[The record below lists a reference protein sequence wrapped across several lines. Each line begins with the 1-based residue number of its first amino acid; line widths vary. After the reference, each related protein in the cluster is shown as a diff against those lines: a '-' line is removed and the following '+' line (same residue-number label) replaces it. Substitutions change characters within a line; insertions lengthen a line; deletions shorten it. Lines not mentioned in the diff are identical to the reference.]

1 MKNIIAYFKKIVYNI
16 ECIYCK
22 QEGAMD
28 IRPGDTLIM
37 KKNHPC
43 GKNEFYVI
51 RSGAD
56 FRLKCLGCSR
66 EFMVPRSKIE
76 NKIRQVISVQK
87 EP

>member
-1 MKNIIAYFKKIVYNI
+1 
-16 ECIYCK
+16 
-22 QEGAMD
+22 MD
-28 IRPGDTLIM
+28 IQPGDTLIV

-43 GKNEFYVI
+43 GKNEFFVI

-56 FRLKCLGCSR
+56 FRLRCLGCSR

-76 NKIRQVISVQK
+76 NKVKQVIRGRE